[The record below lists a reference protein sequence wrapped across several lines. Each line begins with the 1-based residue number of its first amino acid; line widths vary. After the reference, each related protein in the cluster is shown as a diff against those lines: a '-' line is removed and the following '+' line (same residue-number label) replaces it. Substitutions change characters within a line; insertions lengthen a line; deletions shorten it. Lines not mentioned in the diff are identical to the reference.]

1 MQNIESLPT
10 INAKLTAASK
20 CGYTGCSLL
29 NRLHH
34 LYQFDTCQDLVRDV
48 MHTVPMNSAKKVFK
62 RILESVENK
71 EEITESLKAFPLSR
85 GLNLIILFPI

>member
-20 CGYTGCSLL
+20 CGYTGRSLL

-62 RILESVENK
+62 RILESI
-71 EEITESLKAFPLSR
+71 EIKKRSLKALKLSH
-85 GLNLIILFPI
+85 